1 MNKKIWIFR
10 GITLVFAIATGVMIF
25 LFSADDAIK
34 SSKKSTE
41 VAEALAPVM
50 ITEYKEMTPT
60 QKRASVGSLSGMLR
74 KCGHAFEY
82 MAFGTAVTLFAL
94 SFARR
99 ENAAGKKK
107 KSRFPTREFLL
118 LCAIVF
124 CFLFALC
131 DEWHQTFVDGRS
143 GEMKDV
149 LLDFMG
155 AFCCAVIVWGGYRI
169 VENSRVRNYVNLLNE

>member
-1 MNKKIWIFR
+1 MSKRIWIFR
-10 GITLVFAIATGVMIF
+10 CVTLICAVALGVMIF
-25 LFSADDAIK
+25 LFSADDAIA
-34 SSKKSTE
+34 SSKKSSE

-50 ITEYKEMTPT
+50 ISEYKEMTPT

-99 ENAAGKKK
+99 ENAGEKK

-118 LCAIVF
+118 LCALVF
-124 CFLFALC
+124 CFLFAMI

-155 AFCCAVIVWGGYRI
+155 ACCCALIVWGGYRI